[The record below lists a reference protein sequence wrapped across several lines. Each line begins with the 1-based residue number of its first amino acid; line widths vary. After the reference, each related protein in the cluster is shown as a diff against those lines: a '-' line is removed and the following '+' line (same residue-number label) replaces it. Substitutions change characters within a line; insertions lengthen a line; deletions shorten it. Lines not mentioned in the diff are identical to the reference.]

1 MIGIDDVKVRLLS
14 YGPKTTLKLDGE
26 KFQVD
31 PDILIALEG
40 IGTIKGVTLEDRLR
54 ELLLSGRD
62 LRKFALK
69 LHEESTRRGHAS
81 LTTSLS
87 IQLEVIGCS
96 RAASMLLVAPPF
108 GSYIQESQRRRII
121 SRDDFVI
128 PRRILSDQEAEKIFE
143 KAVEKSY
150 EIYRFLIDSG
160 VEIEDARYVLPL
172 ASATSLFA
180 SGSLDTFLGFII
192 DSRRLGRS
200 SDTYPEELSLIGEE
214 ILKAALQAAPIL
226 TKAKLLFKTSLPTY
240 PYANPY
246 KEGDPII
253 DRIIREAGE
262 PAEPKL
268 LSFTCLIKDKDLI
281 LNALSDP
288 AKASTLPPL
297 LNAVFLEPLSLAA
310 YHQSIRHRTVPTA
323 VESIYKAFDRLI
335 EKPEKSL
342 TIPPRINSSESLSRR
357 FMDAIQTMIGSYES
371 LRELGALR
379 SDAIYLAPQAMRIYA
394 VRLYNAFNLLWPQG
408 YVAMRTC
415 SHSQWEERR
424 IAYRIWSSIGE
435 RSPEIASIMGER
447 CKLLGYCP
455 EREWCEIILKYREYD
470 EEAHRK
476 ALRKLGDELK

>member
-1 MIGIDDVKVRLLS
+1 
-14 YGPKTTLKLDGE
+14 
-26 KFQVD
+26 
-31 PDILIALEG
+31 LIH
-40 IGTIKGVTLEDRLR
+40 V
-54 ELLLSGRD
+54 
-62 LRKFALK
+62 
-69 LHEESTRRGHAS
+69 
-81 LTTSLS
+81 
-87 IQLEVIGCS
+87 
-96 RAASMLLVAPPF
+96 
-108 GSYIQESQRRRII
+108 
-121 SRDDFVI
+121 
-128 PRRILSDQEAEKIFE
+128 
-143 KAVEKSY
+143 
-150 EIYRFLIDSG
+150 
-160 VEIEDARYVLPL
+160 
-172 ASATSLFA
+172 
-180 SGSLDTFLGFII
+180 
-192 DSRRLGRS
+192 
-200 SDTYPEELSLIGEE
+200 
-214 ILKAALQAAPIL
+214 
-226 TKAKLLFKTSLPTY
+226 
-240 PYANPY
+240 
-246 KEGDPII
+246 
-253 DRIIREAGE
+253 
-262 PAEPKL
+262 
-268 LSFTCLIKDKDLI
+268 KDLI

-297 LNAVFLEPLSLAA
+297 LNAIFLEPLSLAA

-323 VESIYKAFDRLI
+323 VESIYEAFDRLV

-357 FMDAIQTMIGSYES
+357 FMDAIQTMIESYES
-371 LRELGALR
+371 LRELGAFR